1 MMTNKEL
8 ILANLMRAMIKY
20 DGGDAP
26 RIQHFVKVHDF
37 ARMIAIAEGM
47 TGEDLFVLE
56 AAAILHDV
64 GIHVSEARYGNCDGK
79 HQEELGPD
87 EARKVLSEV
96 DGFTAAQI
104 ERICW
109 LIAHHHTYQDVTSL
123 DHRILLEAD
132 FLVNSFEAHLAP
144 EGIITFRDHVFRS
157 ESAIRMLNDM
167 WGPGL
172 TRSPEQQRIVAE
184 LTPDEADTVLVKWR
198 YSAFHR
204 SPLEQ
209 MLKETGRNQLLITGV
224 YAHIGC
230 MTTATDAFMRDI
242 KPFFIADAL
251 ADFTRDEHLM
261 SLKYVAGRSG
271 RVVMTDELLPSV
283 PATKAALRELIL
295 PLLDESDEPMDDEN
309 LIDYG
314 LDSVRMMA
322 LAARW
327 RKVHG
332 DIDFVMLAKNPTL
345 DAWWAL
351 LSREVK

>member
-1 MMTNKEL
+1 MAIPKLQAYALPEASDIPANKVNWAFEPSRAALLIHDMQEYFLNFWGENSAMMQKVV
-8 ILANLMRAMIKY
+8 ANIAALRDFCKQNGIPVSYTAQPNEQRNEDRA
-20 DGGDAP
+20 
-26 RIQHFVKVHDF
+26 
-37 ARMIAIAEGM
+37 
-47 TGEDLFVLE
+47 
-56 AAAILHDV
+56 
-64 GIHVSEARYGNCDGK
+64 
-79 HQEELGPD
+79 
-87 EARKVLSEV
+87 
-96 DGFTAAQI
+96 
-104 ERICW
+104 
-109 LIAHHHTYQDVTSL
+109 
-123 DHRILLEAD
+123 LLNA
-132 FLVNSFEAHLAP
+132 L
-144 EGIITFRDHVFRS
+144 
-157 ESAIRMLNDM
+157 

-172 TRSPEQQRIVAE
+172 PRSPEQQRIVAE

-204 SPLEQ
+204 SPLEL

-230 MTTATDAFMRDI
+230 MTTASDAFMRDI

-261 SLKYVAGRSG
+261 SLNYVAGRSG
-271 RVVMTDELLPSV
+271 RVVMTDELLPSI
-283 PATKAALRELIL
+283 PASKTALRALIL
-295 PLLDESDEPMDDEN
+295 PLLDESDVPMDDEN

>member
-1 MMTNKEL
+1 MAIPKLTGYALPTAADLPNNIVNWALVPVRGGLL
-8 ILANLMRAMIKY
+8 ILDMQVYFLNFWGENCPMMEQVVANIAQLRDYCKKHNIPVYYTAQPKEQSDEDRA
-20 DGGDAP
+20 
-26 RIQHFVKVHDF
+26 
-37 ARMIAIAEGM
+37 
-47 TGEDLFVLE
+47 L
-56 AAAILHDV
+56 
-64 GIHVSEARYGNCDGK
+64 
-79 HQEELGPD
+79 
-87 EARKVLSEV
+87 
-96 DGFTAAQI
+96 
-104 ERICW
+104 
-109 LIAHHHTYQDVTSL
+109 
-123 DHRILLEAD
+123 
-132 FLVNSFEAHLAP
+132 
-144 EGIITFRDHVFRS
+144 
-157 ESAIRMLNDM
+157 LNDM

-172 TRSPEQQRIVAE
+172 TRSPEQQRIVSE

-209 MLKETGRNQLLITGV
+209 MLKETGRNQLMITGV

-251 ADFTRDEHLM
+251 ADFSREEHLM
-261 SLKYVAGRSG
+261 SLNYVAGRTG

-283 PATKAALRELIL
+283 PASKEALRAVIL

>member
-1 MMTNKEL
+1 MAIPKLQGYALPTALDLPENKVNWAFEPSRAALL
-8 ILANLMRAMIKY
+8 I
-20 DGGDAP
+20 
-26 RIQHFVKVHDF
+26 HDMQEYF
-37 ARMIAIAEGM
+37 LNFW
-47 TGEDLFVLE
+47 GEDSEMMETVVANI
-56 AAAILHDV
+56 AALRDFCKKNDIPVYYTAQPKEQ
-64 GIHVSEARYGNCDGK
+64 S
-79 HQEELGPD
+79 D
-87 EARKVLSEV
+87 EDRAL
-96 DGFTAAQI
+96 
-104 ERICW
+104 
-109 LIAHHHTYQDVTSL
+109 
-123 DHRILLEAD
+123 
-132 FLVNSFEAHLAP
+132 
-144 EGIITFRDHVFRS
+144 
-157 ESAIRMLNDM
+157 LNDM

-172 TRSPEQQRIVAE
+172 TRSPEQQRVIAA
-184 LTPDEADTVLVKWR
+184 LAPDTQDTVLVKWR

-209 MLKETGRNQLLITGV
+209 MLKETGRNQLIITGV

-242 KPFFIADAL
+242 KPFFVADAL
-251 ADFTRDEHLM
+251 ADFSRDEHLM

-283 PATKAALRELIL
+283 PTSKTALRALVL
-295 PLLDESDEPMDDEN
+295 PLLDESDEPLDDDN

-332 DIDFVMLAKNPTL
+332 DIDFVMLAKNPSI